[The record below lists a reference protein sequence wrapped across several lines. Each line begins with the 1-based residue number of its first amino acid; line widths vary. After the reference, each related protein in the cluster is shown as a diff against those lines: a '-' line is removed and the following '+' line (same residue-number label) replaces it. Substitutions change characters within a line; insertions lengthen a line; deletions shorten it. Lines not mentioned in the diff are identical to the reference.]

1 MDKKSI
7 FKASFEESLNLE
19 DDGFVQYQKGNV
31 FSKLEI
37 YYRKGKSKLVL
48 HIQNIVLTLIGPV
61 IINFMIL
68 VFSLSLY
75 DSDPKDLRLPIYQ
88 HPLLTAEVYLVCFL
102 IWVFIILIGKV
113 FRKAFILPYRNHFHV
128 ITFLIWLS
136 LEFNLLAIDM
146 SLPTLSI
153 WMVAAIFVFI
163 TILAY
168 FMFSLEIESLKK
180 LMYGNGSGSS
190 LRNKIANKIAIY
202 GMSFLGIGVIINFII
217 KGFSI
222 KFSTS
227 LEGLGLLITWI
238 ILNIAVIAM
247 LIYIEF
253 PSYLQAF
260 YKWKYPEE
268 YREWEGKTVEE
279 WYGKKYL
286 KKTQGFIKKQMKR
299 RLVWVVGISRQDS

>member
-1 MDKKSI
+1 MKRNSL
-7 FKASFEESLNLE
+7 FKASFEESLNLL
-19 DDGFVQYQKGNV
+19 DDEFLQYQKGNV
-31 FSKLEI
+31 FSKLET
-37 YYRKGKSKLVL
+37 YYREGKSKLVL
-48 HIQNIVLTLIGPV
+48 HIQNIVFTLIGPV

-68 VFSLSLY
+68 IFSLSLH

-102 IWVFIILIGKV
+102 IWIFIILIGKV

-180 LMYGNGSGSS
+180 LMYGNGSASS

-217 KGFSI
+217 KSFSI

-238 ILNIAVIAM
+238 ILNIAVIAI

-268 YREWEGKTVEE
+268 YREWEGKSVEE
-279 WYGKKYL
+279 WYGMKYL
-286 KKTQGFIKKQMKR
+286 KKHKELIDIKNEVD
-299 RLVWVVGISRQDS
+299 LY

>member
-1 MDKKSI
+1 MKSMKKKSI
-7 FKASFEESLNLE
+7 FSASFEESLNLE
-19 DDGFVQYQKGNV
+19 DDGFLQYQKGNV
-31 FSKLEI
+31 FSKLET
-37 YYRKGKSKLVL
+37 YYREGKSKLVL
-48 HIQNIVLTLIGPV
+48 HIQNIVFTLIGPV

-68 VFSLSLY
+68 VFSLSLH

-168 FMFSLEIESLKK
+168 FMFSLEIENLKK

-190 LRNKIANKIAIY
+190 LRNKIAKKIAIY

-217 KGFSI
+217 KSFSI

-286 KKTQGFIKKQMKR
+286 KKHKELLK
-299 RLVWVVGISRQDS
+299 

>member
-1 MDKKSI
+1 MKIMKKRSI
-7 FKASFEESLNLE
+7 FSASFEESLNLE
-19 DDGFVQYQKGNV
+19 DDGFLQYQKGNV
-31 FSKLEI
+31 FSKLET
-37 YYRKGKSKLVL
+37 YYREGKSKLVL
-48 HIQNIVLTLIGPV
+48 HIQNIVFTLIGPV

-68 VFSLSLY
+68 VFSLSLHN
-75 DSDPKDLRLPIYQ
+75 SDPKDLRLPIYQ

-102 IWVFIILIGKV
+102 IWVLIILIGKV

-168 FMFSLEIESLKK
+168 FMFSLEIENLKK

-217 KGFSI
+217 KSFSI

-286 KKTQGFIKKQMKR
+286 KKHKELLK
-299 RLVWVVGISRQDS
+299 

>member
-37 YYRKGKSKLVL
+37 YYREGKSKLVL

-68 VFSLSLY
+68 VFSLSLH

-136 LEFNLLAIDM
+136 LEFNLLAIDI

-153 WMVAAIFVFI
+153 WMVVAIFVFI
-163 TILAY
+163 FILAY
-168 FMFSLEIESLKK
+168 FMFSLEIESLKE
-180 LMYGNGSGSS
+180 LMYGNGSGSP
-190 LRNKIANKIAIY
+190 LHNKIANKIAIY
-202 GMSFLGIGVIINFII
+202 GMSFLGIVVIINFII
-217 KGFSI
+217 KSFSM

-268 YREWEGKTVEE
+268 YREWEGKSVEE

-286 KKTQGFIKKQMKR
+286 KKHKDLLKNR
-299 RLVWVVGISRQDS
+299 

>member
-1 MDKKSI
+1 MKKKSI

-37 YYRKGKSKLVL
+37 YYREGKSKLVL

-68 VFSLSLY
+68 VFSLSLH

-217 KGFSI
+217 KSFSI

-286 KKTQGFIKKQMKR
+286 KKHKELLK
-299 RLVWVVGISRQDS
+299 

>member
-1 MDKKSI
+1 MKSMKKSI

-19 DDGFVQYQKGNV
+19 DDGFLQYQKGNV
-31 FSKLEI
+31 FSKLET
-37 YYRKGKSKLVL
+37 YYREGKSKLVL
-48 HIQNIVLTLIGPV
+48 HIQNIVFTIIGPV

-68 VFSLSLY
+68 VFSLSLH

-88 HPLLTAEVYLVCFL
+88 HPLLTAEVYIVCFL

-136 LEFNLLAIDM
+136 LEFNLLATDM

-217 KGFSI
+217 KSFSI

-268 YREWEGKTVEE
+268 YREWEGKSVEE

-286 KKTQGFIKKQMKR
+286 KKYGGN
-299 RLVWVVGISRQDS
+299 LYV

>member
-1 MDKKSI
+1 MRKKSI

-19 DDGFVQYQKGNV
+19 DDVFLQYQKGNV
-31 FSKLEI
+31 FSKLET
-37 YYRKGKSKLVL
+37 YYREGKYKLVL
-48 HIQNIVLTLIGPV
+48 HIQNIVFTLIGPV

-68 VFSLSLY
+68 VFSLSLH

-190 LRNKIANKIAIY
+190 LRNKIAKKIAIY

-217 KGFSI
+217 KSFSI

-268 YREWEGKTVEE
+268 YRQWEGKTVEE
-279 WYGKKYL
+279 WYGMKYL
-286 KKTQGFIKKQMKR
+286 KKHKKLLNR
-299 RLVWVVGISRQDS
+299 N

>member
-1 MDKKSI
+1 MKKRSI
-7 FKASFEESLNLE
+7 FSASFEESLNLE
-19 DDGFVQYQKGNV
+19 DDGFLQYQKGNV
-31 FSKLEI
+31 FSKLET
-37 YYRKGKSKLVL
+37 YYREGKSKLVL

-68 VFSLSLY
+68 VFSLSLH

-102 IWVFIILIGKV
+102 IWVFIILICKV

-217 KGFSI
+217 KSFSI

-279 WYGKKYL
+279 WYGMKYL
-286 KKTQGFIKKQMKR
+286 KKHKKLLNR
-299 RLVWVVGISRQDS
+299 N

>member
-1 MDKKSI
+1 MRKKSI

-19 DDGFVQYQKGNV
+19 DDVFLQYQKGNV
-31 FSKLEI
+31 FSKLET
-37 YYRKGKSKLVL
+37 YYMEGKSKLVL
-48 HIQNIVLTLIGPV
+48 HIQNIVLTLIGSV

-68 VFSLSLY
+68 VFSLSLH

-190 LRNKIANKIAIY
+190 LRNKIAKKIAIY

-217 KGFSI
+217 KSFSI

-268 YREWEGKTVEE
+268 YRQWEGKTVEE
-279 WYGKKYL
+279 WYGMKYL
-286 KKTQGFIKKQMKR
+286 KKHKKLLNR
-299 RLVWVVGISRQDS
+299 N

>member
-1 MDKKSI
+1 MKKRSI
-7 FKASFEESLNLE
+7 FSASFEESLNLE
-19 DDGFVQYQKGNV
+19 DDGFLQYQKGNV
-31 FSKLEI
+31 FSKLET
-37 YYRKGKSKLVL
+37 YYREGKSKLVL

-68 VFSLSLY
+68 VFSLSLH

-217 KGFSI
+217 KSFSI

-268 YREWEGKTVEE
+268 YREWEGKSVEE
-279 WYGKKYL
+279 WYGMKYL
-286 KKTQGFIKKQMKR
+286 KKHKELIDIR
-299 RLVWVVGISRQDS
+299 NEVDLY

>member
-1 MDKKSI
+1 MKKRSI
-7 FKASFEESLNLE
+7 FSASFEESLNLE
-19 DDGFVQYQKGNV
+19 DDVFLQYQKGNV
-31 FSKLEI
+31 FSKLET
-37 YYRKGKSKLVL
+37 YYMEGKSKLVL
-48 HIQNIVLTLIGPV
+48 HIQNIVLTLIGSV

-68 VFSLSLY
+68 VFSLSLH

-168 FMFSLEIESLKK
+168 FMFSLEIENLKK

-190 LRNKIANKIAIY
+190 LRNKIAKKIAIY

-217 KGFSI
+217 KSFSI

-286 KKTQGFIKKQMKR
+286 KKHKE
-299 RLVWVVGISRQDS
+299 LLENE

>member
-1 MDKKSI
+1 MIEKMKKKSI
-7 FKASFEESLNLE
+7 FNASFEESLNLE
-19 DDGFVQYQKGNV
+19 DDDFLQYQKKDV
-31 FSKLEI
+31 YSKLEK
-37 YYRKGKSKLVL
+37 YYRKGHPSIGLKIQSVILALIFPISLNFILLVISIYLHDSNTTDFAVSISK
-48 HIQNIVLTLIGPV
+48 T
-61 IINFMIL
+61 
-68 VFSLSLY
+68 
-75 DSDPKDLRLPIYQ
+75 
-88 HPLLTAEVYLVCFL
+88 PLLSAEVYVFFL
-102 IWVFIILIGKV
+102 FVWLLIILVGK
-113 FRKAFILPYRNHFHV
+113 FIKRNYLLPYRYHFHV

-136 LEFNLLAIDM
+136 LEFNLLAIDI
-146 SLPTLSI
+146 SLPTLSV
-153 WMVAAIFVFI
+153 WMIAAIFVFI
-163 TILAY
+163 FILAY

-180 LMYGNGSGSS
+180 LMYGNGSGSC

-217 KGFSI
+217 KSFSM

-268 YREWEGKTVEE
+268 YREWEGKSVEE

-286 KKTQGFIKKQMKR
+286 KKHKDLLKNR
-299 RLVWVVGISRQDS
+299 

>member
-1 MDKKSI
+1 MTKKSL

-19 DDGFVQYQKGNV
+19 DDGFLQYQKGNV
-31 FSKLEI
+31 FSKLET
-37 YYRKGKSKLVL
+37 YYREGKSKLVL
-48 HIQNIVLTLIGPV
+48 HIQNIVFTLIGPV

-68 VFSLSLY
+68 VFSLSLH

-168 FMFSLEIESLKK
+168 FMFSLEIENLKK

-217 KGFSI
+217 KSFSI

-268 YREWEGKTVEE
+268 YREWEGKSVEE

-286 KKTQGFIKKQMKR
+286 KKHKELLKNR
-299 RLVWVVGISRQDS
+299 

>member
-1 MDKKSI
+1 MMV
-7 FKASFEESLNLE
+7 FL
-19 DDGFVQYQKGNV
+19 QYQKGNV
-31 FSKLEI
+31 FSKLET
-37 YYRKGKSKLVL
+37 YYREGKSKLVL
-48 HIQNIVLTLIGPV
+48 HIQNIVFTLIGPV

-68 VFSLSLY
+68 VFSLSLH

-153 WMVAAIFVFI
+153 WMVAAIIVFI

-168 FMFSLEIESLKK
+168 FMFSLQIESLKK

-190 LRNKIANKIAIY
+190 LRNKIANKMAIY

-217 KGFSI
+217 KSFSI

-238 ILNIAVIAM
+238 ILNISVIAM

-260 YKWKYPEE
+260 YKWKYPKE
-268 YREWEGKTVEE
+268 YRQWEGKTVEE
-279 WYGKKYL
+279 WYGKAYL
-286 KKTQGFIKKQMKR
+286 KKYPELLGK
-299 RLVWVVGISRQDS
+299 DN

>member
-1 MDKKSI
+1 MKKRSI
-7 FKASFEESLNLE
+7 FSASFEESLNLE
-19 DDGFVQYQKGNV
+19 DDGFLQYQKGNV
-31 FSKLEI
+31 FSKLET
-37 YYRKGKSKLVL
+37 YYREGKSKLVL
-48 HIQNIVLTLIGPV
+48 HIQNIVFTLIGPV

-68 VFSLSLY
+68 VFSLSLHN
-75 DSDPKDLRLPIYQ
+75 SDPKDLRLPIYQ

-168 FMFSLEIESLKK
+168 FMFSLEIENLKK

-279 WYGKKYL
+279 WYGKKYF
-286 KKTQGFIKKQMKR
+286 KKNTRIY
-299 RLVWVVGISRQDS
+299 

>member
-1 MDKKSI
+1 MTKKSL

-19 DDGFVQYQKGNV
+19 DDGFLQYQKGNV
-31 FSKLEI
+31 FSKLET
-37 YYRKGKSKLVL
+37 YYREGKSKLVL
-48 HIQNIVLTLIGPV
+48 HIQNIVFTLIGPV

-68 VFSLSLY
+68 VFSLSLHN
-75 DSDPKDLRLPIYQ
+75 SDPKDLRLPIYQ

-217 KGFSI
+217 KSFSI

-279 WYGKKYL
+279 WYGMKYL
-286 KKTQGFIKKQMKR
+286 KKHKKLLNR
-299 RLVWVVGISRQDS
+299 N

>member
-1 MDKKSI
+1 MKIMKKRSI
-7 FKASFEESLNLE
+7 FSASFEESLNLE
-19 DDGFVQYQKGNV
+19 DDGFLQYQKGNV
-31 FSKLEI
+31 FSKLET
-37 YYRKGKSKLVL
+37 YYREGKSKLVL
-48 HIQNIVLTLIGPV
+48 HIQNIVFTLIGPV

-68 VFSLSLY
+68 IFSLSLHN
-75 DSDPKDLRLPIYQ
+75 SDPKDLRLPIYQ

-136 LEFNLLAIDM
+136 LEFNLLVIDM

-202 GMSFLGIGVIINFII
+202 GMSFLGIGVIISFII
-217 KGFSI
+217 KSFSI

-286 KKTQGFIKKQMKR
+286 KKHKE
-299 RLVWVVGISRQDS
+299 LLE

>member
-1 MDKKSI
+1 MTKKSL

-19 DDGFVQYQKGNV
+19 DDGFLQYQKGNV
-31 FSKLEI
+31 FSKLET
-37 YYRKGKSKLVL
+37 YYREGKSKLVL

-68 VFSLSLY
+68 VFSLSLH

-113 FRKAFILPYRNHFHV
+113 FRKAFILHYRNHFHV

-217 KGFSI
+217 KSFSI
-222 KFSTS
+222 KFSTL

-268 YREWEGKTVEE
+268 YREWEGKSVEE
-279 WYGKKYL
+279 WYGMKYL
-286 KKTQGFIKKQMKR
+286 KKHKELTDIKNE
-299 RLVWVVGISRQDS
+299 VGLY

>member
-1 MDKKSI
+1 MKKKSI
-7 FKASFEESLNLE
+7 FSASFEESLNLE
-19 DDGFVQYQKGNV
+19 DDAFLQYQKGNV
-31 FSKLEI
+31 FSKLET
-37 YYRKGKSKLVL
+37 YYREGKSKLVL
-48 HIQNIVLTLIGPV
+48 HIQNIVFTLIGPV

-68 VFSLSLY
+68 VFSLSLHNS
-75 DSDPKDLRLPIYQ
+75 DSKDLRLPIYQ

-217 KGFSI
+217 KSFSI

-286 KKTQGFIKKQMKR
+286 KKHKELIDIKNEVD
-299 RLVWVVGISRQDS
+299 LY

>member
-1 MDKKSI
+1 MCMKKKSI
-7 FKASFEESLNLE
+7 FKASFEESLNLL
-19 DDGFVQYQKGNV
+19 DDGFLQYQKGNV
-31 FSKLEI
+31 FSKLET
-37 YYRKGKSKLVL
+37 YYREGKSKLVL
-48 HIQNIVLTLIGPV
+48 HIQNIVFTLIGPV

-68 VFSLSLY
+68 VFSLSLHN
-75 DSDPKDLRLPIYQ
+75 SDPKDLRLPIYQ

-168 FMFSLEIESLKK
+168 FMFSLEIENLKK

-217 KGFSI
+217 KSFSI

-268 YREWEGKTVEE
+268 YREWEGKSVEE
-279 WYGKKYL
+279 WYGMKYL
-286 KKTQGFIKKQMKR
+286 KKHKELIDIKNEVD
-299 RLVWVVGISRQDS
+299 LY

>member
-1 MDKKSI
+1 MKRNSL
-7 FKASFEESLNLE
+7 FKASFEESLNLL
-19 DDGFVQYQKGNV
+19 DDGFLQYQKGNV
-31 FSKLEI
+31 FSKLET
-37 YYRKGKSKLVL
+37 YYREGKSKLVL
-48 HIQNIVLTLIGPV
+48 HIQNIVFTLIGPV
-61 IINFMIL
+61 IINFTIL
-68 VFSLSLY
+68 VFSLSLHN
-75 DSDPKDLRLPIYQ
+75 SDPKDLRLPIYQ

-168 FMFSLEIESLKK
+168 FMFSLEIENLKK

-217 KGFSI
+217 KSFSI

-286 KKTQGFIKKQMKR
+286 KKHKELLK
-299 RLVWVVGISRQDS
+299 

>member
-1 MDKKSI
+1 MKKKSI
-7 FKASFEESLNLE
+7 FSASFEESLNLE
-19 DDGFVQYQKGNV
+19 DDGFLQYQKGNV
-31 FSKLEI
+31 FSKLET
-37 YYRKGKSKLVL
+37 YYREGKSKLVL

-68 VFSLSLY
+68 VFSLSLH

-217 KGFSI
+217 KSFSI
-222 KFSTS
+222 KFSTL

-279 WYGKKYL
+279 WYGMKYL
-286 KKTQGFIKKQMKR
+286 KKHKKLLNR
-299 RLVWVVGISRQDS
+299 N

>member
-1 MDKKSI
+1 MCMKKKSI

-19 DDGFVQYQKGNV
+19 DDGFLQYQKGNV
-31 FSKLEI
+31 FSKLET
-37 YYRKGKSKLVL
+37 YYREGKSKLVL

-68 VFSLSLY
+68 VFSLSLH

-88 HPLLTAEVYLVCFL
+88 PPLLTAEVYLVCFL

-217 KGFSI
+217 KSFSI

-286 KKTQGFIKKQMKR
+286 KKHKELIDIKNEVD
-299 RLVWVVGISRQDS
+299 LY

>member
-1 MDKKSI
+1 MRKKSI

-19 DDGFVQYQKGNV
+19 DDVFLQYQKGNV
-31 FSKLEI
+31 FSKLET
-37 YYRKGKSKLVL
+37 YYMEGKSKLVL
-48 HIQNIVLTLIGPV
+48 HIQNIVLTLIGSV

-68 VFSLSLY
+68 VFSLSLH

-190 LRNKIANKIAIY
+190 LRNKIAKKIAIY

-217 KGFSI
+217 KGFSM
-222 KFSTS
+222 KFSAS

-268 YREWEGKTVEE
+268 YRQWEGKTVEE
-279 WYGKKYL
+279 WYGMKYL
-286 KKTQGFIKKQMKR
+286 KKHKKLLNR
-299 RLVWVVGISRQDS
+299 N

>member
-1 MDKKSI
+1 MKKSI
-7 FKASFEESLNLE
+7 FKASFEESLNLL
-19 DDGFVQYQKGNV
+19 DDGFLQYQKGNV
-31 FSKLEI
+31 FSKLET
-37 YYRKGKSKLVL
+37 YYREGKSKLVL
-48 HIQNIVLTLIGPV
+48 HIQNIVFTLIGPV

-68 VFSLSLY
+68 VFSLSLH

-217 KGFSI
+217 KSFSI

-279 WYGKKYL
+279 WYGMKYL
-286 KKTQGFIKKQMKR
+286 KKHKK
-299 RLVWVVGISRQDS
+299 L

>member
-1 MDKKSI
+1 MTKKSL

-19 DDGFVQYQKGNV
+19 DDVFLQYQKGNV
-31 FSKLEI
+31 FSKLET
-37 YYRKGKSKLVL
+37 YYREGKSKLVL
-48 HIQNIVLTLIGPV
+48 HIQNIVFTLIGPV

-68 VFSLSLY
+68 VFSLSLH

-217 KGFSI
+217 KSFSI

-268 YREWEGKTVEE
+268 YRQWEGRTVEE

-286 KKTQGFIKKQMKR
+286 KTHKELLK
-299 RLVWVVGISRQDS
+299 

>member
-1 MDKKSI
+1 MIEKSL

-19 DDGFVQYQKGNV
+19 DDGFLQYQKGNV
-31 FSKLEI
+31 FSKLET
-37 YYRKGKSKLVL
+37 YYREEKSKLVL
-48 HIQNIVLTLIGPV
+48 HIQNIVFTLIGPV

-68 VFSLSLY
+68 VFSLSLHN
-75 DSDPKDLRLPIYQ
+75 SDPKDLRLPIYQ

-168 FMFSLEIESLKK
+168 FMFSLEIENLKK

-217 KGFSI
+217 KSFSI

-238 ILNIAVIAM
+238 ILNIAVIAI

-260 YKWKYPEE
+260 YKWKYSEE

-279 WYGKKYL
+279 WYGMKYL
-286 KKTQGFIKKQMKR
+286 KKHKKLLNR
-299 RLVWVVGISRQDS
+299 N

>member
-1 MDKKSI
+1 MKKRSI
-7 FKASFEESLNLE
+7 FSASFEESLNLE
-19 DDGFVQYQKGNV
+19 DDVFLQYQKGNV
-31 FSKLEI
+31 FSKLET
-37 YYRKGKSKLVL
+37 YYMEGKSKLVL
-48 HIQNIVLTLIGPV
+48 HIQNIVLTLIGSV

-68 VFSLSLY
+68 VFSLSLH

-190 LRNKIANKIAIY
+190 LRNKIAKKIAIY
-202 GMSFLGIGVIINFII
+202 GMSFLEIGVIINFII
-217 KGFSI
+217 KSFSI

-268 YREWEGKTVEE
+268 YRQWEGKTVEE

-286 KKTQGFIKKQMKR
+286 KKHKE
-299 RLVWVVGISRQDS
+299 LLENE

>member
-1 MDKKSI
+1 MKSMKKSI

-19 DDGFVQYQKGNV
+19 DDGFLQYQKGNV
-31 FSKLEI
+31 FSKLET
-37 YYRKGKSKLVL
+37 YYREGKSKLVL
-48 HIQNIVLTLIGPV
+48 HIQNIVFTLIGPV
-61 IINFMIL
+61 FINFMIL
-68 VFSLSLY
+68 VFSLSLH

-88 HPLLTAEVYLVCFL
+88 HPLLTAEVYIVCFL

-217 KGFSI
+217 KSFSI

-268 YREWEGKTVEE
+268 YREWEGKSVEE

-286 KKTQGFIKKQMKR
+286 KKHKELLKNE
-299 RLVWVVGISRQDS
+299 

>member
-1 MDKKSI
+1 MKKKSI

-19 DDGFVQYQKGNV
+19 DDAFLQYQKGNV
-31 FSKLEI
+31 FSKLET
-37 YYRKGKSKLVL
+37 YYREGKSKLVL
-48 HIQNIVLTLIGPV
+48 HIQNIVFTLIGPV

-68 VFSLSLY
+68 VFSLSLH

-168 FMFSLEIESLKK
+168 FMFSLEIENLKK

-190 LRNKIANKIAIY
+190 LRNKITNKIAIY

-217 KGFSI
+217 KSFSI

-268 YREWEGKTVEE
+268 YREWEGKTLEE

-286 KKTQGFIKKQMKR
+286 NKHKELLK
-299 RLVWVVGISRQDS
+299 

>member
-1 MDKKSI
+1 MKKKSI
-7 FKASFEESLNLE
+7 FSASFEESLNLE
-19 DDGFVQYQKGNV
+19 DDGFLQYQKGNV
-31 FSKLEI
+31 FSKLET
-37 YYRKGKSKLVL
+37 YYREGKSKLVL
-48 HIQNIVLTLIGPV
+48 HIQNIVFTLIGPV

-68 VFSLSLY
+68 VFSLSLHN
-75 DSDPKDLRLPIYQ
+75 SDPKDLRLPIYQ

-102 IWVFIILIGKV
+102 IWVFIILICKV

-217 KGFSI
+217 KSFSI

-279 WYGKKYL
+279 WYGMKYL
-286 KKTQGFIKKQMKR
+286 KKHKKLLNR
-299 RLVWVVGISRQDS
+299 N

>member
-1 MDKKSI
+1 MTKKSL

-19 DDGFVQYQKGNV
+19 DDGFLQYQKGNV
-31 FSKLEI
+31 FSKLET
-37 YYRKGKSKLVL
+37 YYREGKSKLVL
-48 HIQNIVLTLIGPV
+48 HIQNIVLTLIGPI

-68 VFSLSLY
+68 VFSLSLH

-217 KGFSI
+217 KSFSI

-279 WYGKKYL
+279 WYGMKYL
-286 KKTQGFIKKQMKR
+286 KKHKKLLNR
-299 RLVWVVGISRQDS
+299 N

>member
-1 MDKKSI
+1 MTKKSL

-19 DDGFVQYQKGNV
+19 DDGFLQYQKGNV
-31 FSKLEI
+31 FSKLET
-37 YYRKGKSKLVL
+37 YYREGKSKLVL

-68 VFSLSLY
+68 VFSLSLH

-168 FMFSLEIESLKK
+168 FMFSLKIESLKK

-190 LRNKIANKIAIY
+190 LRNKIAKKIAIY

-217 KGFSI
+217 KSFSI

-268 YREWEGKTVEE
+268 YRQWEGKTVEE

-286 KKTQGFIKKQMKR
+286 KKHKE
-299 RLVWVVGISRQDS
+299 LLENE

>member
-1 MDKKSI
+1 MKRNSL
-7 FKASFEESLNLE
+7 FKASFEESLNLL
-19 DDGFVQYQKGNV
+19 DDGFLQYQKGNV
-31 FSKLEI
+31 FSKLET
-37 YYRKGKSKLVL
+37 YYREGKSKLVL
-48 HIQNIVLTLIGPV
+48 HIQNIVFTLIGPV

-68 VFSLSLY
+68 VFSLSLHN
-75 DSDPKDLRLPIYQ
+75 SDPKDLRLPIYQ

-180 LMYGNGSGSS
+180 LMYGNGSASS

-217 KGFSI
+217 KSFSI

-279 WYGKKYL
+279 WYGMKYL
-286 KKTQGFIKKQMKR
+286 KKHKELIDIKNEVD
-299 RLVWVVGISRQDS
+299 LY